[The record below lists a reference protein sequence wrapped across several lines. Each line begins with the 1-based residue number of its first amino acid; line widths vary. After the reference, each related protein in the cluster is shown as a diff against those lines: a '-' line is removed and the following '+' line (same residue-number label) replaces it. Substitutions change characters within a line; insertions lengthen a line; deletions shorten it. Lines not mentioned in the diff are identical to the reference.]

1 MIMKKILIILG
12 MILLSPIYVKAQKS
26 PVYELYKTKYPNAHA
41 VRLLEERKIDIS
53 LKDDEI
59 LITQDILEED
69 LYLDQAATYGSKR
82 SINYSS
88 FFDIESLEASSLL
101 YENGKYNELEV
112 KDFVEKDEM
121 DRSFYDDSKSINFI
135 YPGLQPG
142 AKSKLKY
149 RERIKNPRFLNSFY
163 FADFKP
169 IVKSKVTISVDKDI
183 SLKFKEFNTSGVD
196 INFTEKEKRG
206 KNIYTWEAHNIDE
219 YNLDSGA
226 PNFRNTFPHIIPII
240 TEYKTEGKNV
250 KLLENVTDLY
260 NWYYS
265 LVKNIN
271 TEEADEELKKIVTI
285 LTQNKKTDLE
295 KVKAIY
301 YWVQENIKYIAFE
314 YALGGFI
321 PREANDVF
329 NKKYG
334 DCKDNSSILY
344 KMLDIAGLTGNLTW
358 IGTRSIPYKYNDV
371 PTPAVDNHMILT
383 YMDGEDMYFLDAT
396 GRYIPI
402 DMPSSFIQGKEALIS
417 ISEKDFLIK
426 EVPIVDSQRNTI
438 IDSTFIKIEDNVI
451 KGLGNFKLS
460 GYPKIDFFNALEAQK
475 NEKDV
480 KDMYIR
486 EFRKGN
492 NKFLVD
498 DFKEINKYHY
508 DKDFIVEYT
517 FNIKDYVNSLE
528 DETFV
533 NLNLRRNLSEFKS
546 KADRKNDKEY
556 RYKSNE
562 KLITVLE
569 IPEDKVVEYIPSNF
583 NISNDLFSCS
593 ITYTQQ
599 KNRIIYEFNIDQKFI
614 LLTLEQQKELNKLIK
629 KVEKNFK
636 EVIILKNKNN

>member
-1 MIMKKILIILG
+1 MKKILFFAGALMMFPLCTI
-12 MILLSPIYVKAQKS
+12 AQKS
-26 PVYELYKTKYPNAHA
+26 PVYELYKQKYPDAHA

-53 LKDDEI
+53 LEDNEI
-59 LITQDILEED
+59 LITQDIFEED
-69 LYLDQAATYGSKR
+69 LYLDKAATYGSKR

-88 FFDIESLEASSLL
+88 FFDIESVEASSLL

-121 DRSFYDDSKSINFI
+121 DQSFYDDSKSINFI
-135 YPGLQPG
+135 YPSLQPG

-169 IVKSKVTISVDKDI
+169 IVKSKVTISVDKNI
-183 SLKFKEFNTSGVD
+183 SLKFKEFNTEGVN

-206 KNIYTWEAHNIDE
+206 KRIYTWEANDIEE
-219 YNLDSGA
+219 YDLDSGA

-240 TEYKTEGKNV
+240 TEYKSGNDNV
-250 KLLENVTDLY
+250 KLLDNVSDLY
-260 NWYYS
+260 GWYYS
-265 LVKNIN
+265 LVKDVN
-271 TEEADEELKKIVTI
+271 TEEADEELKKIVNI
-285 LTQNKKTDLE
+285 LTQNKKTNLE

-334 DCKDNSSILY
+334 DCKDNSSILF
-344 KMLDIAGLTGNLTW
+344 KMLDIAGLKGNLTW
-358 IGTRSIPYKYNDV
+358 IGTRSIPYKYDEV

-383 YMDGEDMYFLDAT
+383 YLEGDNAYFLDAT

-417 ISEKDFLIK
+417 INEKDFVIK
-426 EVPIVDSQRNTI
+426 EVPVIDAKRNSI
-438 IDSTFIKIEDNVI
+438 IDSTVIKIEDKII
-451 KGLGNFKLS
+451 KGKGKFRLS
-460 GYPKIDFFNALEAQK
+460 GYPKIDFYNALEIEK
-475 NEKDV
+475 SEKGLKDV
-480 KDMYIR
+480 YTK
-486 EFRKGN
+486 ELRKGS

-498 DFKEINKYHY
+498 EFKEINKYDY

-517 FNIKDYVNSLE
+517 YNIDDYVNSLE
-528 DETFV
+528 DETFI
-533 NLNLRRNLSEFKS
+533 NLNLNRRISGLKS
-546 KADRKNDKEY
+546 KKDRKNDREY
-556 RYKSNE
+556 RYKLNE
-562 KLITVLE
+562 KCKIILE
-569 IPEDKVVEYIPSNF
+569 IPDSMVAAYVPENF
-583 NISNDLFSCS
+583 STSNDFFSCS
-593 ITYTQQ
+593 IKYTQEE
-599 KNRIIYEFNIDQKFI
+599 NRIVYEMDIDQNFI
-614 LLTLEQQKELNKLIK
+614 LLTLDQQKELNKLVK

-636 EVIILKNKNN
+636 EVIILKDKK

>member
-1 MIMKKILIILG
+1 MKKVVIFMGLAL
-12 MILLSPIYVKAQKS
+12 MLPICVNAQKS
-26 PVYELYKTKYPNAHA
+26 PVFELYKQKYPDAHA
-41 VRLLEERKIDIS
+41 VRLLEERKIDIT

-59 LITQDILEED
+59 LITQDIFEED
-69 LYLDQAATYGSKR
+69 LYLDKAATYGSKR

-88 FFDIESLEASSLL
+88 FFDIESVEASSLL

-135 YPGLQPG
+135 YPSLQPG

-169 IVKSKVTISVDKDI
+169 IVKSKVTISVDKEI
-183 SLKFKEFNTSGVD
+183 SLKFKEFNTEGVN
-196 INFTEKEKRG
+196 ISFSEKEKRG
-206 KNIYTWEAHNIDE
+206 KKVYTWEANDIDE
-219 YNLDSGA
+219 YDLDNGA
-226 PNFRNTFPHIIPII
+226 PNFRNTFPHVIPII
-240 TEYKTEGKNV
+240 TEYNAGDKKV
-250 KLLENVTDLY
+250 KLLDDVADLY
-260 NWYYS
+260 GWYYS
-265 LVKNIN
+265 LVKDVN

-285 LTQNKKTDLE
+285 LTKDKKTDLE

-334 DCKDNSSILY
+334 DCKDNSSILF
-344 KMLDIAGLTGNLTW
+344 KMLDVADLKGNLTW
-358 IGTRSIPYKYNDV
+358 IGTRSIPYKYDEV

-383 YMDGEDMYFLDAT
+383 YLDGDDTYYLDAT

-417 ISEKDFLIK
+417 INENEFKIK
-426 EVPIVDSQRNTI
+426 EVPIMDAKINAIV
-438 IDSTFIKIEDNVI
+438 DSTFIKIEDKVI
-451 KGLGNFKLS
+451 KGSGNLKLS
-460 GYPKIDFFNALEAQK
+460 GYPKIDLFNALES
-475 NEKDV
+475 EKSNKGL
-480 KDMYIR
+480 KDLYTR
-486 EFRKGN
+486 KLRKGN

-498 DFKEINKYHY
+498 NFKEVNKYDY
-508 DKDFIVEYT
+508 DEDFEVEYT
-517 FNIKDYVNSLE
+517 FNIKDYVNGLE
-528 DETFV
+528 DETFI
-533 NLNLRRNLSEFKS
+533 NLNLNRRLSRLKS
-546 KADRKNDKEY
+546 KKDRKNDREY

-562 KLITVLE
+562 KCITVLE
-569 IPEDKVVEYIPSNF
+569 IPEGKTVEYIPENF
-583 NISNDLFSCS
+583 KVSNDFFSCA
-593 ITYTQQ
+593 ITYTQ
-599 KNRIIYEFNIDQKFI
+599 KDNTIVYELETNLDFI
-614 LLTLEQQKELNKLIK
+614 LLTLQQQKELNKVIK

-636 EVIILKNKNN
+636 EVIILKDKK

>member
-1 MIMKKILIILG
+1 MKKILFFTGL
-12 MILLSPIYVKAQKS
+12 ILLLPFYIKAQKS
-26 PVYELYKTKYPNAHA
+26 PVYELYKQKYPDAHA

-53 LKDDEI
+53 LKDNEI

-69 LYLDQAATYGSKR
+69 LYLDKAATYGSKR

-88 FFDIESLEASSLL
+88 FFDIESVEASSLL

-135 YPGLQPG
+135 YPSLQPG

-149 RERIKNPRFLNSFY
+149 REKIKNPRFLNSFY

-169 IVKSKVTISVDKDI
+169 IIKSKVTISVDKNI
-183 SLKFKEFNTSGVD
+183 SLKFKEFNTDGVN
-196 INFTEKEKRG
+196 INFSEKEKRG
-206 KNIYTWEAHNIDE
+206 KKIYTWEATDIDE
-219 YNLDSGA
+219 YTLDSGS

-240 TEYKTEGKNV
+240 TEYKSGDKKI
-250 KLLENVTDLY
+250 KLLENVSDLY
-260 NWYYS
+260 GWYYS

-271 TEEADEELKKIVTI
+271 TDEADEELKKIVTI
-285 LTQNKKTDLE
+285 LTKDKKTDLE

-344 KMLDIAGLTGNLTW
+344 EMLDIAGLKGNLTW
-358 IGTRSIPYKYNDV
+358 IGTRSIPYKYEEV
-371 PTPAVDNHMILT
+371 PTPVVDNHMILS
-383 YMDGEDMYFLDAT
+383 YLDGEEVYFLDAT
-396 GRYIPI
+396 GRYISI

-417 ISEKDFLIK
+417 VNEKDFLIK
-426 EVPIVDSQRNTI
+426 KVPIIDAKKNTI
-438 IDSTFIKIEDNVI
+438 VDSTFIKIEDNVI
-451 KGLGNFKLS
+451 KGSGNFKLS
-460 GYPKIDFFNALEAQK
+460 GYPKMDFFNALEAEK
-475 NEKDV
+475 NIKGV
-480 KDMYIR
+480 KDMYTR
-486 EFRKGN
+486 ELRKGN

-498 DFKEINKYHY
+498 DFKEINKYDY
-508 DKDFIVEYT
+508 DKDFVVAYT
-517 FNIKDYVNSLE
+517 FNIKDYINSLE
-528 DETFV
+528 EETFI
-533 NLNLRRNLSEFKS
+533 NLNLERRLSSLKS
-546 KADRKNDKEY
+546 KEDRKSDREY

-562 KLITVLE
+562 KCITVLQ
-569 IPEDKVVEYIPSNF
+569 IPEHKTPDYIPDNF
-583 NISNDLFSCS
+583 SISNDFFSCS
-593 ITYTQQ
+593 IKYTQ
-599 KNRIIYEFNIDQKFI
+599 KENTIIYELIIDQDFI
-614 LLTLEQQKELNKLIK
+614 FLTLEQQKELNKLIK

-636 EVIILKNKNN
+636 EVIILKDKK